1 MVQQKQDTPIS
12 VSIRVNTE
20 VSMKKLNE
28 KGMSVI
34 EVILTFALIMTI
46 VASILALI
54 MNYRNKMQTNLTY
67 LDLSTYKNTITK
79 EIQDDI
85 MRLGIADINHGG
97 ECTSS
102 EYSGQFSACSNIV
115 FKTGVEKILAVS
127 KLDISDRNSVLN
139 KYIRYG
145 DTKYPIEDTLPN
157 TIPAGRQPGEF
168 QSIFVSDSDFLSVDS
183 TILADGTEIKIYS
196 IDIYIEHIDFDDDFG
211 IHIVATN
218 NDVLTTNSYTKD
230 FAYTGDVQT
239 YTIPVTGTYRLE
251 LWGASGGD
259 AGPYKGGLG
268 GYTSGYIHL
277 QAGQVLYF
285 YVGGEG
291 SQSAVGGW
299 NGGGNL
305 VAGQEYFGASGGGST
320 DVRLV
325 SGAWNNFDSLKSRI
339 MVAGGGGGAN
349 YRNRTSATELILYGS
364 GDGGAGGCL
373 NGDDVNCAGISEQH
387 QASTG
392 YTSYN
397 EYTVGSGGAQTHAGE
412 HRTYYASGE
421 LKYPPTITNG
431 FGISDTTNAQ
441 SGAGGGWYTGGNAG
455 HGGAGGGSSYISGH
469 NGCRAISQGSTSTS
483 ITHQTGSEYTN
494 FVFNNTLM
502 IDGDGNKWTTE
513 KTDEK
518 VIMPNNG
525 ITNVEIGNDGNGY
538 ARVTYL
544 GI

>member
-1 MVQQKQDTPIS
+1 
-12 VSIRVNTE
+12 
-20 VSMKKLNE
+20 MKRLNE

-34 EVILTFALIMTI
+34 EVVLTFALIMTI
-46 VASILALI
+46 VAGILTLI
-54 MNYRNKMQTNLTY
+54 MNYRNKTQTNLTY
-67 LDLSTYKNTITK
+67 LELSTYKNTITK

-85 MRLGIADINHGG
+85 LKLGIADINHGG
-97 ECTSS
+97 ECTSG
-102 EYSGQFSACSNIV
+102 EFSSCSNIV
-115 FKTGVEKILAVS
+115 FKTGIEKILAVS
-127 KLDISDRNSVLN
+127 KIDISNRDSVLN

-145 DTKYPIEDTLPN
+145 DTKYPIEDTLPE
-157 TIPAGRQPGEF
+157 TIPSGRQPGEF

-183 TILADGTEIKIYS
+183 TILSDGTEIKIYS

-218 NDVLTTNSYTKD
+218 NDVLTSNSYTKD

-239 YTIPVTGTYRLE
+239 YTIPVTGTYRIE

-259 AGPYKGGLG
+259 IGSYKGGLG

-291 SQSAVGGW
+291 SQSAIGGW
-299 NGGGNL
+299 NGGGDL
-305 VAGQEYFGASGGGST
+305 TSGQEAYGASGGGST

-349 YRNRTSATELILYGS
+349 YRNVTSATDLVLYGS

-373 NGDDVNCAGISEQH
+373 NGDDSNCVGTSEQYL
-387 QASTG
+387 ASAGYSGWTSHYYGTG
-392 YTSYN
+392 GTQ
-397 EYTVGSGGAQTHAGE
+397 TSGGIRKGFNSSNNLIAQETTG
-412 HRTYYASGE
+412 SFGV
-421 LKYPPTITNG
+421 IT
-431 FGISDTTNAQ
+431 STAHTQ
-441 SGAGGGWYTGGNAG
+441 SSAGGGWYAGGNGG

-483 ITHQTGSEYTN
+483 ISHQTGSEYTN

>member
-1 MVQQKQDTPIS
+1 MVQLKQNTQIL

-34 EVILTFALIMTI
+34 EVVLTFALIMTI
-46 VASILALI
+46 IASILALI
-54 MNYRNKMQTNLTY
+54 MNYRNKLQTNLTY
-67 LDLSTYKNTITK
+67 LDWSSYKNTLTK

-85 MRLGIADINHGG
+85 MRLGVADINHGG

-102 EYSGQFSACSNIV
+102 QYSGEFSSCSNIV

-127 KLDISDRNSVLN
+127 KIDISDRNSVLN

-145 DTKYPIEDTLPN
+145 DTKYPIEDTLPK
-157 TIPAGRQPGEF
+157 TIPNGRQPGEF
-168 QSIFVSDSDFLSVDS
+168 QTIFVSDSDFLSVDS

-218 NDVLTTNSYTKD
+218 NDVLTANSYTKD
-230 FAYTGDVQT
+230 FAYTGDVQA

-259 AGPYKGGLG
+259 IGPYKGGLG

-277 QAGQVLYF
+277 QEGQVLYF

-291 SQSAVGGW
+291 SQSAIGGW

-305 VAGQEYFGASGGGST
+305 TAGEEAYGATGGGST

-349 YRNRTSATELILYGS
+349 YRNVTSATDLVLYGS
-364 GDGGAGGCL
+364 GNGGAGGCL
-373 NGDDVNCAGISEQH
+373 NGDDSNCVGTSEQY

-397 EYTVGSGGAQTHAGE
+397 QHSYGTGATQTSGGIQNEFDASNNLISQETTGSFGVITSTTH
-412 HRTYYASGE
+412 TQSSG
-421 LKYPPTITNG
+421 
-431 FGISDTTNAQ
+431 
-441 SGAGGGWYTGGNAG
+441 GGGWYTGGNAG

-483 ITHQTGSEYTN
+483 ITHQTGSEYTD

-502 IDGDGNKWTTE
+502 IDGDGNKWTAD

-518 VIMPNNG
+518 VTMPNNG
-525 ITNVEIGNDGNGY
+525 VTNVEIGNDGNGY

>member
-1 MVQQKQDTPIS
+1 MVQLKQNTQIL

-34 EVILTFALIMTI
+34 EVVLTFALIMTI
-46 VASILALI
+46 IASILALI
-54 MNYRNKMQTNLTY
+54 MNYRNKLQTNLTY
-67 LDLSTYKNTITK
+67 LDWSSYKNTLTK

-85 MRLGIADINHGG
+85 MRLGVADINHGG

-102 EYSGQFSACSNIV
+102 QYSGEFSSCSNIV

-127 KLDISDRNSVLN
+127 KIDISDRNSVLN

-145 DTKYPIEDTLPN
+145 DTKYPIEDTLPK
-157 TIPAGRQPGEF
+157 TIPNGRQPGEF
-168 QSIFVSDSDFLSVDS
+168 QTIFVSDSDFLSVDS
-183 TILADGTEIKIYS
+183 TILSDGTEIKIYS

-218 NDVLTTNSYTKD
+218 NDVLTANSYTKD
-230 FAYTGDVQT
+230 FAYTGDVQA

-259 AGPYKGGLG
+259 IGPYKGGLG

-277 QAGQVLYF
+277 QEGQVLYF

-291 SQSAVGGW
+291 SQSTIGGW

-305 VAGQEYFGASGGGST
+305 IAGEEASGSSGGGAT

-325 SGAWNNFDSLKSRI
+325 SGAWDNFDSLKSRI

-349 YRNRTSATELILYGS
+349 YRNVTSATDLVLYGS
-364 GDGGAGGCL
+364 GNGGAGGCL
-373 NGDDVNCAGISEQH
+373 NGDDTNCAGSSEQY
-387 QASTG
+387 QASAG
-392 YTSYN
+392 YTSYDSHDL
-397 EYTVGSGGAQTHAGE
+397 TTGATQTSGGIQR
-412 HRTYYASGE
+412 RTNSANTVLEDISTG
-421 LKYPPTITNG
+421 TFGSITS
-431 FGISDTTNAQ
+431 FPYQ
-441 SGAGGGWYTGGNAG
+441 SGFGGGWYS
-455 HGGAGGGSSYISGH
+455 GAAARHSGASGGSSYISGH
-469 NGCRAISQGSTSTS
+469 NGCRAISQGSTATS
-483 ITHQTGSEYTN
+483 ITHQSGSEYAD
-494 FVFNNTLM
+494 FIFYNTLM
-502 IDGDGNKWTTE
+502 IDGDGNKWTTD

-518 VIMPNNG
+518 VTMPNNG

>member
-1 MVQQKQDTPIS
+1 MVRQKQDMPTL

-34 EVILTFALIMTI
+34 EVVLTFALIMTI
-46 VASILALI
+46 IASILALI
-54 MNYRNKMQTNLTY
+54 MNYRNKLQTNLTY

-85 MRLGIADINHGG
+85 LQLGIADINHGG
-97 ECTSS
+97 ACTSS
-102 EYSGQFSACSNIV
+102 EYSGEFSSCSNIV

-127 KLDISDRNSVLN
+127 KIDISDRNSVLN

-145 DTKYPIEDTLPN
+145 DTKYPIEDTLPK
-157 TIPAGRQPGEF
+157 TIPNGRQPGEF

-291 SQSAVGGW
+291 SQSAIGGW

-305 VAGQEYFGASGGGST
+305 IAGEEYFGASGGGST

-349 YRNRTSATELILYGS
+349 YRNVTSSTTLVLYGS
-364 GDGGAGGCL
+364 GNGGAGGCL
-373 NGDDVNCAGISEQH
+373 NGDDSSCVGISEQY
-387 QASTG
+387 QASAG
-392 YTSYN
+392 YTSGSDHY
-397 EYTVGSGGAQTHAGE
+397 YGTGGTQTSGGIQ
-412 HRTYYASGE
+412 
-421 LKYPPTITNG
+421 KG
-431 FGISDTTNAQ
+431 FDVNDTLLTSKETGTFGTMTMPGSQ
-441 SGAGGGWYTGGNAG
+441 SGAGGGWYSGGTGG

-483 ITHQTGSEYTN
+483 ISHQTGSEYTG
-494 FVFNNTLM
+494 FIFNNTLM

-513 KTDEK
+513 KTNEK

-525 ITNVEIGNDGNGY
+525 VTNVEIGNDGHGY